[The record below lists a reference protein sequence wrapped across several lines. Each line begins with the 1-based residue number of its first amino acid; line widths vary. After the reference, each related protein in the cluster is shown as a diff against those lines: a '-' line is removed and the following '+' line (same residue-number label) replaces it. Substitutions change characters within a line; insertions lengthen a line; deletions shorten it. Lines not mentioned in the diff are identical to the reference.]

1 MHKPEIASLDT
12 NAVKE
17 IFSEKTLGSLVET
30 LGPILQQGGGKTL
43 VYMLPA
49 ASRLGHM
56 TLEPFYVRHFFGET
70 HDTLAVIIHDHRFKA
85 HSKGLRR
92 LHEPRITF
100 IESMNRKLVMM
111 GHFNARALEIGPLTW
126 AVISPSAMVRNFVQY
141 LEAGNPINHLKMP
154 GDLTEEG
161 DALLASMGY
170 GDDRPMI
177 VLHVRDMGY
186 LPEMSYH
193 SFRAAKIETYKPAID
208 YLVSKGYRVIRI
220 GDKTSVKLEH
230 ESPLVVDLPHHPDYS
245 DILDVCCMAKARFAI
260 TCSSG
265 PESMARALGTPM
277 LTLNGYIQPDY
288 WLNHDDVLL
297 LKTYRDT
304 ATGEKISY
312 DSMLSKNLFLETTTE
327 GFERAGITL
336 EDNTPHEI
344 LEAVQEMDMRISG
357 TYVPDEALDNR
368 FHELSVQHLAR
379 YRSELPDIGPGEQD
393 RFETYA
399 FALPWTRYSQSF
411 MQANPWFL
419 R

>member
-1 MHKPEIASLDT
+1 MLKPEIASLDT
-12 NAVKE
+12 ITAKE
-17 IFSEKTLGSLVET
+17 IFSERTLGSLVET
-30 LGPILQQGGGKTL
+30 LGPIMQQGSGKTL

-56 TLEPFYVRHFFGET
+56 TLEPFYLRHFFGET

-100 IESMNRKLVMM
+100 VETMNRKLVMM

-126 AVISPSAMVRNFVQY
+126 AVLSPSALVRNFVKD
-141 LEAGNPINHLKMP
+141 LEAGSQINHLKVP
-154 GDLTEEG
+154 DDLIEEG
-161 DALLASMGY
+161 DALLTSMGY
-170 GDDRPMI
+170 GDDRPMV

-186 LPEMSYH
+186 MPEMSYH

-220 GDKTSVKLEH
+220 GDKTSVRLEH

-245 DILDVCCMAKARFAI
+245 DILDVCCMAKAHFTI

-265 PESMARALGTPM
+265 PESLARALGTPM
-277 LTLNGYIQPDY
+277 LTLNGYVQSDF
-288 WLNHDDVLL
+288 WLNRNDVFLV
-297 LKTYRDT
+297 KTYRDKT
-304 ATGEKISY
+304 TGEKLSY
-312 DSMLSKNLFLETTTE
+312 DEMLSRNLFLESTTE
-327 GFERAGITL
+327 GFERAGIEL

-344 LEAVQEMDMRISG
+344 LEAVQEMDMRRSG
-357 TYVPDEALDNR
+357 SYVSDETLDDR
-368 FHELSVQHLAR
+368 FHALSVEHLTR
-379 YRSELPDIGPGEQD
+379 FRSELTDVGPEEQD
-393 RFETYA
+393 RSDTYA

-411 MQANPWFL
+411 MKANPWFL